1 MIRRVWLA
9 LFAIAAMW
17 TLAMVHRGAALAPDE
32 LEFFRATR
40 WIGEGKVPFRDFW
53 EHHTPLQWI
62 VFAPVARLFAKG
74 PGVDSVVALR
84 WAQVALW
91 IAMLVLLFRVARRE
105 RIDALPALVLLLV
118 SATFIRKAVEYRL
131 DVPGNLAYLGALV
144 LIAFGATRARW
155 IAFGAL
161 MSAAVLANM
170 RLAPLVIATAIVAL
184 LWRADERRWRFNA
197 AGLWMV
203 PGVAAVAGA
212 FVGWLMLSRAWTPF
226 LASIIDY
233 NVASA
238 TLLEV
243 DTFSDALLLPLWTL
257 DPAGIAFWL
266 LGGAGLVLA
275 LRDIRTP
282 GPLQLF
288 AILTL
293 ASIATIATM
302 EVQYD
307 YHFQNAWL
315 LMVPLVASALAP
327 LREAWLRI
335 VAIVAAAGVVI
346 FMLQV
351 VPAFGAEA
359 EYQDTIMSEADRV
372 TRQGETV
379 FDGAG
384 FALRREP
391 AYRYWFLTTGVR
403 ILAERGTLARYDERE
418 MAARP
423 PAAII
428 ADYRLRV
435 YLQTFPWLARY
446 ATRHYVPL
454 YRNLWVPGM
463 TALVGPTAQRLVWIA
478 PRAGRYDVQ
487 ASAALAT
494 HPWFTNPLAYAEVVG
509 PVAPRYEMRFAE
521 LPTLPPDAL
530 RWSVDNVVQPVGA
543 RTLELRKG
551 SRVEL
556 LAAPA
561 VRAGVLLVPHGR
573 RALALAPADP
583 FVF

>member
-1 MIRRVWLA
+1 MKRMWLA
-9 LFAIAAMW
+9 LFAIAALW
-17 TLAMVHRGAALAPDE
+17 ALAMVHRGAALAPDE
-32 LEFFRATR
+32 LEFFRATK
-40 WIGEGKVPFRDFW
+40 WIGEGRVPFRDFW

-62 VFAPVARLFAKG
+62 AFAPVARLFANG
-74 PGVDSVVALR
+74 PGIESVLALR
-84 WAQVALW
+84 WAQVVLW
-91 IAMLVLLFRVARRE
+91 IAIFGLLFRVARRE
-105 RIDALPALVLLLV
+105 QIDALPALVLLLA

-131 DVPGNLAYLGALV
+131 DVPGNLAYVAALAS
-144 LIAFGATRARW
+144 IAFGATRARW
-155 IAFGAL
+155 IAFGAV

-184 LWRADERRWRFNA
+184 LWRADERRWRFNVSA
-197 AGLWMV
+197 LWMV

-212 FVGWLMLSRAWTPF
+212 FVGWLMLARAWRPF
-226 LASIIDY
+226 LDSIINY
-233 NVASA
+233 NLASA

-243 DTFSDALLLPLWTL
+243 DTFSDALLLPLWSL

-266 LGGAGLVLA
+266 FGGAGLVLA
-275 LRDIRTP
+275 LRGIRTP
-282 GPLQLF
+282 GPLQIF

-293 ASIATIATM
+293 ASIGTIATM

-315 LMVPLVASALAP
+315 LMVPLAASALAR

-335 VAIVAAAGVVI
+335 VAIVAAAGVAI
-346 FMLQV
+346 SMLQV
-351 VPAFGAEA
+351 VPSFGAEA

-372 TRQGETV
+372 TREGETV

-403 ILAERGTLARYDERE
+403 MLAERGTLARYDERE

-423 PAAII
+423 PAAIV

-435 YLQTFPWLARY
+435 YLQTLPRLARY

-463 TALVGPTAQRLVWIA
+463 TALIGPAAQRIVWIA

-509 PVAPRYEMRFAE
+509 PVAPRYAMRFGE
-521 LPTLPPDAL
+521 LPPLRADVL
-530 RWSVDNVVQPVGA
+530 RWRVDGVVQPVGT
-543 RTLELRKG
+543 RTLDLRKG

-556 LAAPA
+556 LASSSA
-561 VRAGVLLVPHGR
+561 RAGVLLVPHR
-573 RALALAPADP
+573 TRALALAPADP